1 MILPSFCVLEY
12 LLKGWVCVRTFSD
25 HGLHHR
31 MRHSSCPPGIYGL
44 AGEETAYKQEKV
56 TSVQDLGKVTDRTV
70 TRSEQGRNPD
80 VCGIAEGLHG
90 RGVCPE
96 E

>member
-1 MILPSFCVLEY
+1 MRQDFLRP
-12 LLKGWVCVRTFSD
+12 WTAPQNVRQ
-25 HGLHHR
+25 
-31 MRHSSCPPGIYGL
+31 SSCPPRIYGL
-44 AGEETAYKQEKV
+44 AGEETAYKQEMV

>member
-1 MILPSFCVLEY
+1 M
-12 LLKGWVCVRTFSD
+12 
-25 HGLHHR
+25 
-31 MRHSSCPPGIYGL
+31 

-56 TSVQDLGKVTDRTV
+56 TSVQDLGKATDRTV
-70 TRSEQGRNPD
+70 TRAEQGRNPK
-80 VCGIAEGLHG
+80 VCGVAEGLRG

>member
-1 MILPSFCVLEY
+1 MRQDFLRP
-12 LLKGWVCVRTFSD
+12 WTAPQNVRQ
-25 HGLHHR
+25 
-31 MRHSSCPPGIYGL
+31 SSCPPRIYDL

>member
-1 MILPSFCVLEY
+1 MHQDFLRPWTAPQNV
-12 LLKGWVCVRTFSD
+12 
-25 HGLHHR
+25 
-31 MRHSSCPPGIYGL
+31 RHSCCPPRIYGV

-56 TSVQDLGKVTDRTV
+56 TSMQDLGKVTDPTV
-70 TRSEQGRNPD
+70 TRSEQGRNPEL
-80 VCGIAEGLHG
+80 CGIAEGLRG